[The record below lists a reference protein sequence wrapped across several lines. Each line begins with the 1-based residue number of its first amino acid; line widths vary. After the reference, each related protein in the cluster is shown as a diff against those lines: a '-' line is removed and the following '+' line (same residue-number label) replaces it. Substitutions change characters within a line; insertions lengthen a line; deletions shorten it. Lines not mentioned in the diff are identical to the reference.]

1 MTDTSRLARASSY
14 GIRAGLYGII
24 AGILWLGIVP
34 FPFTASS
41 PSDQSIFLL
50 LALSAQ
56 VYVLVLLYNAFSKVG
71 ETFGIEEIS
80 IRARTAVL
88 LSVVGI
94 GITIGVGFW
103 KAEELVN
110 MRYALQSYMGVKDKL
125 LSDAG
130 FREVMGFAPLVLL
143 VLLPEW
149 FFSLVAAIPLRRA
162 YQRTTEATGI
172 PQFRTA
178 GNLLL
183 WGIVLAPFFIGF
195 LLLFVSCLILIIAFA
210 KLRTAAEKA

>member
-1 MTDTSRLARASSY
+1 MSDPLRLARAGSY

-34 FPFTASS
+34 FPFTASP
-41 PSDQSIFLL
+41 PSDPSIFLL
-50 LALSAQ
+50 LALFAQ
-56 VYVLVLLYNAFSKVG
+56 IYVLVLLDNAFSKV
-71 ETFGIEEIS
+71 EESFGIKEIS
-80 IRARTAVL
+80 LSVRTAVL
-88 LSVVGI
+88 LIVAGM
-94 GITIGVGFW
+94 GITVGVGFW

-110 MRYALQSYMGVKDKL
+110 MRYALQSYMGVEDKW

-130 FREVMGFAPLVLL
+130 FREVMGFAPLLLL

-149 FFSLVAAIPLRRA
+149 FFSLVAAFPLRRA
-162 YQRTTEATGI
+162 YQRTAEATGI
-172 PQFRTA
+172 PRFRTA

-183 WGIVLAPFFIGF
+183 WGIVLAPLFIGF
-195 LLLFVSCLILIIAFA
+195 LLLFVSCLIMIVAFA